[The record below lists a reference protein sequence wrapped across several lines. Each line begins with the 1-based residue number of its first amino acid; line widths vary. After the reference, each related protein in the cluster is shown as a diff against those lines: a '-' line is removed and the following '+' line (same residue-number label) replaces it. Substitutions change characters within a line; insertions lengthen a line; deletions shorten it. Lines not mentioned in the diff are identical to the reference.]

1 MAYRTLVR
9 MAHNKNK
16 TYFPSQRVNPIVLSK
31 RIDKLQEELEHHQ
44 NLLHAVNKAN
54 DMHVEQLSN
63 FVRHDMKNAIQGIDG
78 TLYNAKKRNLI
89 PHDIQEEL
97 DTALGLLR
105 GSLENFSRLIPS
117 SRITTTTLP
126 EVLNAVEMLSRS
138 ELQKRSIEAVL
149 DYDRQSELPIHYP
162 FQSLVQVLHNL
173 VINAYNAFTDQAEK
187 KLLLKGT
194 IEASCCRLCL
204 YDNGMPI
211 EPERRGII
219 FKYGYST
226 TGGSGI
232 GLFHAKCVITEMNG
246 TISIVDSDIPEYTKC
261 FIIEFNPQKSSI

>member
-1 MAYRTLVR
+1 
-9 MAHNKNK
+9 MAHHKKN
-16 TYFPSQRVNPIVLSK
+16 TSYFPRQRVNPIVLSK

-44 NLLHAVNKAN
+44 NLLLAVNKAN
-54 DMHVEQLSN
+54 DLHVEQLSN

-78 TLYNAKKRNLI
+78 TLYNARKSNLI
-89 PHDIQEEL
+89 PHNIQAEL

-105 GSLENFSRLIPS
+105 GSLDSFTRLIPS
-117 SRITTTTLP
+117 SRKTTTTLP

-138 ELQKRSIEAVL
+138 ELLKQSIDATF
-149 DYDRQSELPIHYP
+149 DYDRQSELPIHYS

-173 VINAYNAFTDQAEK
+173 VINAYNAFMDQAEK

-204 YDNGMPI
+204 YDNGIPI
-211 EPERRGII
+211 EPARREII

-232 GLFHAKCVITEMNG
+232 GLFHARSVITEMNG
-246 TISIVDSDIPEYTKC
+246 IISLVDSDMSEYTKC
-261 FIIEFNPQKSSI
+261 FVIEFNPQKSSI

>member
-1 MAYRTLVR
+1 MSKSKPKKKYI
-9 MAHNKNK
+9 
-16 TYFPSQRVNPIVLSK
+16 PSPKFNPIVLGK
-31 RIDKLQEELEHHQ
+31 KIENLQIQIDNHK
-44 NLLHAVNKAN
+44 NLLQTVNRAN
-54 DMHVEQLSN
+54 DLHVEHLSN

-78 TLYNAKKRNLI
+78 ILYNSRKAQLI
-89 PHDIQEEL
+89 PSDIQKQL

-105 GSLENFSRLIPS
+105 GSLENFAKLIPS
-117 SRITTTTLP
+117 SQQKTTTLP

-138 ELQKRSIEAVL
+138 ELQEQSIKAIF
-149 DYDRQSELPIHYP
+149 DYDRLSNLKIHYS

-204 YDNGMPI
+204 YDNGMPV
-211 EPERRGII
+211 EPERREII

-232 GLFHAKCVITEMNG
+232 GLFHAKSVITEMNG
-246 TISIVDSDIPEYTKC
+246 TISIVDSDMPEYTKC

>member
-1 MAYRTLVR
+1 MTHHKKIYI
-9 MAHNKNK
+9 
-16 TYFPSQRVNPIVLSK
+16 PSQRTNPIVLSK

-44 NLLHAVNKAN
+44 NLLLAVNKAN

-78 TLYNAKKRNLI
+78 TLYNAKKSNVI
-89 PHDIQEEL
+89 PRDIQEAL

-105 GSLENFSRLIPS
+105 GSLDNFSRLIPS
-117 SRITTTTLP
+117 SRNTTTTLP
-126 EVLNAVEMLSRS
+126 EVLNALEMLSRS
-138 ELQKRSIEAVL
+138 ELQKQSIEAL
-149 DYDRQSELPIHYP
+149 FDYDRQADFPIHYS

-194 IEASCCRLCL
+194 IETGCCRLCL

-211 EPERRGII
+211 EAERREIV

-232 GLFHAKCVITEMNG
+232 GLFHARSVITEMNG
-246 TISIVDSDIPEYTKC
+246 TISIVDSDIPGYTKC
-261 FIIEFNPQKSSI
+261 FKIEFNPQKSSI